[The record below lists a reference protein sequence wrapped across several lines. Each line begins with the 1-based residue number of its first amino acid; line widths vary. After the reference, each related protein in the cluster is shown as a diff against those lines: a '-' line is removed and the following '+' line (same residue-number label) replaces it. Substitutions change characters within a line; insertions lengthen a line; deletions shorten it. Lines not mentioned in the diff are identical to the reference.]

1 MMMIAYDKYRYNVV
15 DFTVIS
21 GGHIVYDHPFLE
33 EMEWLGIDN
42 YFEGENFFFFGEL
55 DAGENVEAAR
65 AEDVTVEIITEHGG
79 STKLPEMVTT
89 PQSFPFLNPKVF
101 SLSQRVL

>member
-1 MMMIAYDKYRYNVV
+1 M
-15 DFTVIS
+15 
-21 GGHIVYDHPFLE
+21 YDHPFLE

-55 DAGENVEAAR
+55 DAGENVEAAQ

-79 STKLPEMVTT
+79 YVAMEEWREVPHGGLVYLEELMEE
-89 PQSFPFLNPKVF
+89 SFLVYEAIVCYRGSANK
-101 SLSQRVL
+101 RA